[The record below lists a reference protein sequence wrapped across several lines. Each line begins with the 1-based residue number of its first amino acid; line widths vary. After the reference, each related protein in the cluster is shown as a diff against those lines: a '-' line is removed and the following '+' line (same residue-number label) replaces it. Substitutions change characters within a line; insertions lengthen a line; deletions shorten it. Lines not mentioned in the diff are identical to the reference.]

1 MLCQLIFQSLDCLLL
16 NSKQLLDDPL
26 LLLNQVASRLDIFAP
41 LQNLLQLFIGR
52 RLPLPIDHNFLL
64 LSLQCPYPLIPRL
77 ELHFQLSGLLL
88 KLLLQIT

>member
-41 LQNLLQLFIGR
+41 LQNLPQLFIGR
-52 RLPLPIDHNFLL
+52 RLPLPIDHDFLL
-64 LSLQCPYPLIPRL
+64 CPLQCPYPLIPRL